1 MCRERWIMAS
11 AMLLAVGTRTTP
23 AAAQACCAGGAL
35 VNPARLALHEDYA
48 VGLQTRVRQDLG
60 SFDPDGRYHSS
71 ANEQDFEQDLAA
83 SFRLGERSQAGV
95 VLPLV
100 ETRRLLS
107 GIPTWGSGVGDLAI
121 GGRYDPLLATEA
133 LYWPGIG
140 ILVNVVLPTGKAV
153 GEGTNPASTD
163 ATGTGTYN
171 ATLGIDLEK
180 VHGPLYLALNAWV
193 TYVWSRT
200 VLLPGSPPL
209 TTDFPLQWTLL
220 GAIGYVFESEAA
232 LGGYVSFLERGDDTL
247 NGVRQPG
254 TVLRLT
260 TVGVSGVVPLRDV
273 WRVQASIFSDVLVS
287 SFGSN
292 ELAGAGASLSV
303 LRVWW

>member
-1 MCRERWIMAS
+1 
-11 AMLLAVGTRTTP
+11 MLLAAATRATP
-23 AAAQACCAGGAL
+23 ALAQACCAGGAL

-48 VGLQTRVRQDLG
+48 VGVQIRVRQDLG
-60 SFDPDGRYHSS
+60 SFDPNGHYHAS
-71 ANEQDFEQDLAA
+71 ATEQDFEQDLAA
-83 SFRLGERSQAGV
+83 SFRLGERTQAGV
-95 VLPLV
+95 VLPLI
-100 ETRRLLS
+100 ETRRLES

-121 GGRYDPLLATEA
+121 GGRYDPLLATET

-140 ILVNVVLPTGKAV
+140 ILVNVVVPTGKAA

-180 VHGPLYLALNAWV
+180 VHGPLYFALNAWL
-193 TYVWSRT
+193 TYIWSRT
-200 VLLPGSPPL
+200 VLLTDSPPL

-220 GAIGYVFESEAA
+220 GAAGYVFESEAA
-232 LGGYVSFLERGDDTL
+232 VGAYVSFLDRGDDTL
-247 NGVRQPG
+247 NGVRKQG

-260 TVGVSGVVPLRDV
+260 TVGVSGVVPIRDV
-273 WRVQASIFSDVLVS
+273 WRVQASVFSDVLVS

-292 ELAGAGASLSV
+292 ELAGTGASLSV